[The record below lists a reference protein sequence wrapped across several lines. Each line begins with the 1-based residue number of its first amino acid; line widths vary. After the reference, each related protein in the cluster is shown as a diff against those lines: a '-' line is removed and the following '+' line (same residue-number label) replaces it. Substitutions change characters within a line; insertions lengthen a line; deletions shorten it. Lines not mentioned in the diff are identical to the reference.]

1 MVRKKLAIIMAA
13 SLALALAVSLIVP
26 VATAPQ
32 PLAAAGQQSPRE
44 LPVLTLP
51 AGLSGESSFA
61 GQSPG
66 WPPGAPWWTPGPPPW
81 APSANKW
88 AVVIGIADYQE
99 PATDLWHPDENA
111 KEMAKALFTKY
122 GFPAQ
127 NIKLLLNEQATAAA
141 IVGAITWLAAMEDDD
156 STVVFFFSGHGFN
169 VTDAEALAAGADFDV
184 EWDGMDEGIVSYDLV
199 PLTDWLLAYEFS
211 TFESQKFALV
221 FDCCNS
227 GGMFDSWLDEYGNP
241 IPDPEPGAIPVDL
254 QAPGRVIC
262 SACKAD
268 QYAWDVLEL
277 GNTLFGYYFID
288 QGILRGKANGALTG
302 RKDGKVSM
310 EEALAYAQPFVLA
323 ASLALQDVYPDIDTT
338 SEPQIYDG
346 FAGELVP

>member
-32 PLAAAGQQSPRE
+32 PLAEAGQQSPRE
-44 LPVLTLP
+44 LSVLMLS
-51 AGLSGESSFA
+51 ADFSGESSQA
-61 GQSPG
+61 WQSTG
-66 WPPGAPWWTPGPPPW
+66 WPPAVPSWTPTPPHGK
-81 APSANKW
+81 PSANKW
-88 AVVIGIADYQE
+88 AVVIGIADYDIAPDGE
-99 PATDLWHPDENA
+99 EYDLWHPDENA

-169 VTDAEALAAGADFDV
+169 MTDAEAWAAGVDFDI
-184 EWDGMDEGIVSYDLV
+184 EWDGMDEGIVSYDWL

-211 TFESQKFALV
+211 TFESQKFALI
-221 FDCCNS
+221 FDSCNS

-262 SACKAD
+262 SASKAD
-268 QYAWDVLEL
+268 QVALDWPSR

-288 QGILRGKANGALTG
+288 QGILRGKADGSLAG
-302 RKDGKVSM
+302 KKDGKVSM
-310 EEALAYAQPFVLA
+310 EEALDYAAPRVEQA
-323 ASLALQDVYPDIDTT
+323 AAGAGYVSQ
-338 SEPQIYDG
+338 PQIYDG